1 MQGDIM
7 KIKEIH
13 IKRFRG
19 IEDQIIKDIDSALVL
34 IGKNNAGKSAF
45 LTAIRTFFGDYI
57 PQEKDIYKDFD
68 DFEIDVVLECSE
80 NYIHDF
86 FLDNKIGFAKVPS
99 TASVYNDVKNGTIF
113 EDKTFSEFK
122 NMRNEAINE
131 GLSEDAS
138 TRDNFEPIWT
148 NAIYKKFSI
157 SEGLIHAS
165 LVFKKDTSKVE
176 YTANKDIVYLLPS
189 VAFIDDSRNF
199 VEEETGKAK
208 TITANI
214 FNTILKSELFSNKEI
229 DCYNC
234 NIDDC
239 DGNCINKIDEKA
251 PMDLSIEE
259 LQKLINYKTK
269 NTSAKFTSSI
279 SERFAK
285 NYQNGFKVNI
295 KAMSN
300 IDKSFS
306 IITKLFDPAL
316 NAEVE
321 LSNVGAGVRSVYIL
335 SLLQSYQA
343 ISAKHTIFIIEEPE
357 LYLHPQLQKSMAKTL
372 SEITENNQVIFT
384 THSPIMLR
392 EFSTQNIRKVK
403 LDEVNYCSIAE
414 NTTVDDVLTEIGYS
428 SQDILNTDF
437 ILFVEGPD
445 DKNIIELVLNKYYDV
460 DLERL
465 SIIDTKSCKNIG
477 FYATLRF
484 LEKTT
489 MSDEFAIIRDADTRA
504 EDKVKE
510 ILENQL
516 NSNIDSEFASKAIS
530 KTYITKFSSIEG
542 YLFSPELLVSH
553 NIYVSEDRVY
563 DRLKNEL
570 TENKDKCLRYFRKQN
585 ENSQERIDLFESEYD
600 SKIADAKGNLDW
612 IKTNIQGHTYFGFT
626 ESKRINY
633 ESYVEELP
641 QVAFENL
648 IEFFDGI
655 PYLFSK
661 KRN

>member
-1 MQGDIM
+1 M
-7 KIKEIH
+7 KIKELH

-19 IEDQIIKDIDSALVL
+19 IEDQTIKDIDSALVL

-57 PQEKDIYKDFD
+57 PQGKDIYKNFD
-68 DFEIDVVLECSE
+68 DFEIEVVLECDE
-80 NYIHDF
+80 NYISDF
-86 FLDNKIGFAKVPS
+86 FLDSKIGFAKVPS
-99 TASVYNDVKNGTIF
+99 TAADYNDVKNGTIF

-122 NMRNEAINE
+122 SLRNEVLNADS
-131 GLSEDAS
+131 LEDTS
-138 TRDNFEPIWT
+138 TRESFEPIWT

-165 LVFKKDTSKVE
+165 LVFKKGTSKVE
-176 YTANKDIVYLLPS
+176 YTVNKDIVYLLPS

-199 VEEETGKAK
+199 LEEETGKAK

-239 DGNCINKIDEKA
+239 DGNCISKIDEKA

-285 NYQNGFKVNI
+285 NYQKGFKVNI
-295 KAMSN
+295 KATSN

-306 IITKLFDPAL
+306 ILTKLFDPVL

-335 SLLQSYQA
+335 SLLQLYQA

-403 LDEVNYCSIAE
+403 LDEERYCSIAE
-414 NTTVDDVLTEIGYS
+414 NTTIDDVLKEIGYS
-428 SQDILNTDF
+428 SHDVLNTDF
-437 ILFVEGPD
+437 ILFVEDQD
-445 DKNIIELVLNKYYDV
+445 DKYIVERILDKYYDI

-465 SIIDTKSCKNIG
+465 SVIDTKSCRTIG

-484 LEKTT
+484 LGKTT
-489 MSDEFAIIRDADTRA
+489 MSDEFAIIRDSDTKS
-504 EDKVKE
+504 EDMVKE

-516 NSNIDSEFASKAIS
+516 NSNLDSEFASKAIS
-530 KTYITKFSSIEG
+530 KTHITKFSSIEG

-553 NIYVSEDRVY
+553 NIYASEDQVY
-563 DRLKNEL
+563 ERLRNGL
-570 TENKDKCLRYFRKQN
+570 SENKDKCLKYFRKQN
-585 ENSQERIDLFESEYD
+585 ENAQERIELFEGEYD
-600 SKIADAKGNLDW
+600 SKIADAKENLDW

-641 QVAFENL
+641 MVAFENL

-655 PYLFSK
+655 PYFFSK

>member
-1 MQGDIM
+1 M
-7 KIKEIH
+7 KIKELH

-19 IEDQIIKDIDSALVL
+19 IEDQTIKDIDSALVL

-57 PQEKDIYKDFD
+57 PQGKDIYKNFD
-68 DFEIDVVLECSE
+68 DFEIEVVLECDE
-80 NYIHDF
+80 NYISDF
-86 FLDNKIGFAKVPS
+86 FLDSKIGFAKVPS
-99 TASVYNDVKNGTIF
+99 TAADYNDVKNGTIF

-122 NMRNEAINE
+122 SLRNEVLNADS
-131 GLSEDAS
+131 LEDTS
-138 TRDNFEPIWT
+138 TRESFEPIWT

-165 LVFKKDTSKVE
+165 LVFKKGTSKVE
-176 YTANKDIVYLLPS
+176 YTVNKDIVYLLPS

-199 VEEETGKAK
+199 LEEETGKAK

-239 DGNCINKIDEKA
+239 DGNCISKIDEKA

-285 NYQNGFKVNI
+285 NYQKGFKVNI
-295 KAMSN
+295 KATSN

-306 IITKLFDPAL
+306 ILTKLFDPVL

-403 LDEVNYCSIAE
+403 LDEERYCSIAE
-414 NTTVDDVLTEIGYS
+414 NTTIDNVLKEIGYS
-428 SQDILNTDF
+428 SQDVLNTDF
-437 ILFVEGPD
+437 ILFVEGQD
-445 DKNIIELVLNKYYDV
+445 DKYIVERILYKYYDI

-465 SIIDTKSCKNIG
+465 SVIDTKSCKTIG

-484 LEKTT
+484 LEK
-489 MSDEFAIIRDADTRA
+489 
-504 EDKVKE
+504 
-510 ILENQL
+510 Q
-516 NSNIDSEFASKAIS
+516 
-530 KTYITKFSSIEG
+530 
-542 YLFSPELLVSH
+542 
-553 NIYVSEDRVY
+553 
-563 DRLKNEL
+563 
-570 TENKDKCLRYFRKQN
+570 Q
-585 ENSQERIDLFESEYD
+585 
-600 SKIADAKGNLDW
+600 
-612 IKTNIQGHTYFGFT
+612 
-626 ESKRINY
+626 
-633 ESYVEELP
+633 
-641 QVAFENL
+641 
-648 IEFFDGI
+648 
-655 PYLFSK
+655 
-661 KRN
+661 

>member
-1 MQGDIM
+1 MQ
-7 KIKEIH
+7 E
-13 IKRFRG
+13 
-19 IEDQIIKDIDSALVL
+19 
-34 IGKNNAGKSAF
+34 
-45 LTAIRTFFGDYI
+45 TAIRTFFGDYI
-57 PQEKDIYKDFD
+57 PQGKDIYKNFD
-68 DFEIDVVLECSE
+68 DFEIEVVLECDE
-80 NYIHDF
+80 NYISDF
-86 FLDNKIGFAKVPS
+86 FLDSKIGFAKVPS
-99 TASVYNDVKNGTIF
+99 TAADYNDVKNGTIF

-122 NMRNEAINE
+122 SLRNEVLNADS
-131 GLSEDAS
+131 LEDTS
-138 TRDNFEPIWT
+138 TRESFEPIWT

-165 LVFKKDTSKVE
+165 LVFEKGTSKVE
-176 YTANKDIVYLLPS
+176 YTVNKDIVYLLPS

-199 VEEETGKAK
+199 LEEETGKAK

-239 DGNCINKIDEKA
+239 DGNCISKIDEKA

-285 NYQNGFKVNI
+285 NYQKGFKVNI
-295 KAMSN
+295 KATSN

-306 IITKLFDPAL
+306 ILTKLFDPVL

-403 LDEVNYCSIAE
+403 LDEERYCSIAE
-414 NTTVDDVLTEIGYS
+414 NTTIDNVLKEIGYS
-428 SQDILNTDF
+428 SQDVLNTDF
-437 ILFVEGPD
+437 ILFVEGQD
-445 DKNIIELVLNKYYDV
+445 DKYIVERILDKYYDI

-465 SIIDTKSCKNIG
+465 SVIDTKSCRTIG

-489 MSDEFAIIRDADTRA
+489 MSDEFAIIRDADTKS
-504 EDKVKE
+504 EDMVKE

-516 NSNIDSEFASKAIS
+516 NSNLDSEFASKAIS
-530 KTYITKFSSIEG
+530 KTHITKFSSIEG

-553 NIYVSEDRVY
+553 NIYASEDQVY
-563 DRLKNEL
+563 ERLRNGL
-570 TENKDKCLRYFRKQN
+570 SENKDKCLKYFRKQN
-585 ENSQERIDLFESEYD
+585 ENAQERIELFEGEYD
-600 SKIADAKGNLDW
+600 SKIADAKENLDW

-641 QVAFENL
+641 MVAFENL
-648 IEFFDGI
+648 MEFFDGI
-655 PYLFSK
+655 PYFFSK

>member
-1 MQGDIM
+1 M
-7 KIKEIH
+7 KIKELH

-19 IEDQIIKDIDSALVL
+19 IEDQTIKDIDSALVL

-57 PQEKDIYKDFD
+57 PQGKDIYKNFD
-68 DFEIDVVLECSE
+68 DFEIEVVLECDE
-80 NYIHDF
+80 NYISDF
-86 FLDNKIGFAKVPS
+86 FLDSKIGFAKVPS
-99 TASVYNDVKNGTIF
+99 TAADYNDVKNGTIF

-122 NMRNEAINE
+122 SLRNEVLNADS
-131 GLSEDAS
+131 LEDTS
-138 TRDNFEPIWT
+138 TRESFEPIWT

-165 LVFKKDTSKVE
+165 LVFKKGTSKVE
-176 YTANKDIVYLLPS
+176 YTVNKDIVYLLPS

-199 VEEETGKAK
+199 LEEETGKAK

-239 DGNCINKIDEKA
+239 DGNCISKIDEKA

-259 LQKLINYKTK
+259 LQKLINYKTN

-285 NYQNGFKVNI
+285 NYQKGFKVNI
-295 KAMSN
+295 KATSN

-306 IITKLFDPAL
+306 ILTKLFDPVL

-403 LDEVNYCSIAE
+403 LDEERYCSIAE
-414 NTTVDDVLTEIGYS
+414 NTTIDNVLKEIGYS
-428 SQDILNTDF
+428 SQDVLNTDF
-437 ILFVEGPD
+437 ILFVEGQD
-445 DKNIIELVLNKYYDV
+445 DKCIVERILDKYYDI

-465 SIIDTKSCKNIG
+465 SVIDTKSCRTIG

-489 MSDEFAIIRDADTRA
+489 MSDEFAIIRDADTKS
-504 EDKVKE
+504 EDMVKE

-516 NSNIDSEFASKAIS
+516 NSNLDSEFASKAIS
-530 KTYITKFSSIEG
+530 KTHITKFSSIEG

-553 NIYVSEDRVY
+553 NIYASEDQVY
-563 DRLKNEL
+563 ERLRNGL
-570 TENKDKCLRYFRKQN
+570 SENKDKCLKYFRKQN
-585 ENSQERIDLFESEYD
+585 ENAQERIELFEGEYD
-600 SKIADAKGNLDW
+600 SKIADAKENLDW
-612 IKTNIQGHTYFGFT
+612 IKTNIQGHTCFGFS
-626 ESKRINY
+626 ESKGINY

-641 QVAFENL
+641 MVAFENL
-648 IEFFDGI
+648 MEFFDGI
-655 PYLFSK
+655 PYFFSK

>member
-1 MQGDIM
+1 M
-7 KIKEIH
+7 KIKKLH

-19 IEDQIIKDIDSALVL
+19 IEDQTIKDIDSALVL

-57 PQEKDIYKDFD
+57 PQEKDIYKNFD
-68 DFEIDVVLECSE
+68 DFEIEVVLECDE
-80 NYIHDF
+80 NYISDF
-86 FLDNKIGFAKVPS
+86 FLDSKIGFAKVPS
-99 TASVYNDVKNGTIF
+99 TAADYNDVKNGTIF

-122 NMRNEAINE
+122 SLRNEVLNADS
-131 GLSEDAS
+131 LEDTS
-138 TRDNFEPIWT
+138 TRESFEPIWT

-165 LVFKKDTSKVE
+165 LVFKKGTSKVE
-176 YTANKDIVYLLPS
+176 YTVNKDIVYLLPS

-199 VEEETGKAK
+199 LEEETGKAR

-239 DGNCINKIDEKA
+239 DGNCISKIDEKA

-285 NYQNGFKVNI
+285 NYQKGFKVNI
-295 KAMSN
+295 KATSN

-306 IITKLFDPAL
+306 ILTKLFDPVL

-403 LDEVNYCSIAE
+403 LDEERYCSITE
-414 NTTVDDVLTEIGYS
+414 NTTIDDVLKEIGYS
-428 SQDILNTDF
+428 SQDVLNTDF
-437 ILFVEGPD
+437 ILFVEGQD
-445 DKNIIELVLNKYYDV
+445 DKYIVERILDKYYDI

-465 SIIDTKSCKNIG
+465 SVIDTKSCKTIG

-489 MSDEFAIIRDADTRA
+489 MSDEFAIIRDADTKS
-504 EDKVKE
+504 EDMVKE

-516 NSNIDSEFASKAIS
+516 NSNLDSEFASKAIS
-530 KTYITKFSSIEG
+530 KTHITKFSSIEG

-553 NIYVSEDRVY
+553 NIYASEDQVY
-563 DRLKNEL
+563 ERLRNGL
-570 TENKDKCLRYFRKQN
+570 SENKDKCLKYFRKQN
-585 ENSQERIDLFESEYD
+585 ENAQERIELFEGEYD
-600 SKIADAKGNLDW
+600 SKIADAKENLDW

-655 PYLFSK
+655 PYFFSK

>member
-1 MQGDIM
+1 
-7 KIKEIH
+7 
-13 IKRFRG
+13 
-19 IEDQIIKDIDSALVL
+19 
-34 IGKNNAGKSAF
+34 
-45 LTAIRTFFGDYI
+45 
-57 PQEKDIYKDFD
+57 
-68 DFEIDVVLECSE
+68 
-80 NYIHDF
+80 
-86 FLDNKIGFAKVPS
+86 
-99 TASVYNDVKNGTIF
+99 
-113 EDKTFSEFK
+113 
-122 NMRNEAINE
+122 MRNEVLNADS
-131 GLSEDAS
+131 LEDTS
-138 TRDNFEPIWT
+138 TRESFEPIWT

-165 LVFKKDTSKVE
+165 LVFKKGTSKVE
-176 YTANKDIVYLLPS
+176 YTVNKDIVYLLPS

-199 VEEETGKAK
+199 LEEETGKAK

-239 DGNCINKIDEKA
+239 DGNCISKIDEKA

-259 LQKLINYKTK
+259 LQKLINYKTN

-285 NYQNGFKVNI
+285 NYQKGFKVNI
-295 KAMSN
+295 KATSN

-306 IITKLFDPAL
+306 ILTKLFDPVL

-403 LDEVNYCSIAE
+403 LDEERYCSIAE
-414 NTTVDDVLTEIGYS
+414 NTTIDNVLKEIGYS
-428 SQDILNTDF
+428 SQDVLNTDF
-437 ILFVEGPD
+437 ILFVEGQD
-445 DKNIIELVLNKYYDV
+445 DKYIVERILDKYYDI

-465 SIIDTKSCKNIG
+465 SVIDTKSCRTIG

-489 MSDEFAIIRDADTRA
+489 MSDEFAIIRDADTKS
-504 EDKVKE
+504 EDMVKE

-516 NSNIDSEFASKAIS
+516 NSNLDSEFASKAIS
-530 KTYITKFSSIEG
+530 KTHITKFSSIEG

-553 NIYVSEDRVY
+553 NIYASEDQVY
-563 DRLKNEL
+563 ERLRNGL
-570 TENKDKCLRYFRKQN
+570 SENKDKCLKYFRKQN
-585 ENSQERIDLFESEYD
+585 ENAQERIELFEGEYD
-600 SKIADAKGNLDW
+600 SKIADAKENLDW

-641 QVAFENL
+641 MVAFENL
-648 IEFFDGI
+648 MEFFDGI
-655 PYLFSK
+655 PYFLV
-661 KRN
+661 RNGIKI

>member
-1 MQGDIM
+1 
-7 KIKEIH
+7 
-13 IKRFRG
+13 
-19 IEDQIIKDIDSALVL
+19 
-34 IGKNNAGKSAF
+34 
-45 LTAIRTFFGDYI
+45 
-57 PQEKDIYKDFD
+57 
-68 DFEIDVVLECSE
+68 
-80 NYIHDF
+80 
-86 FLDNKIGFAKVPS
+86 
-99 TASVYNDVKNGTIF
+99 
-113 EDKTFSEFK
+113 
-122 NMRNEAINE
+122 MRNEVLNADS
-131 GLSEDAS
+131 LEDTS
-138 TRDNFEPIWT
+138 TRESFEPIWT

-165 LVFKKDTSKVE
+165 LVFKKGTSKVE
-176 YTANKDIVYLLPS
+176 YTVNKDIVYLLPS

-199 VEEETGKAK
+199 LEEETGKAR

-239 DGNCINKIDEKA
+239 DGNCISKIDEKA

-285 NYQNGFKVNI
+285 NYQKGFKVNI
-295 KAMSN
+295 KATSN

-306 IITKLFDPAL
+306 ILTKLFDPVL

-403 LDEVNYCSIAE
+403 LDEERYCSIAE
-414 NTTVDDVLTEIGYS
+414 NTTIDNVLKEIGYS
-428 SQDILNTDF
+428 SQDVLNTDF
-437 ILFVEGPD
+437 ILFVEGQD
-445 DKNIIELVLNKYYDV
+445 DKYIVERILYKYYDI

-465 SIIDTKSCKNIG
+465 SVIDTESCKTIG

-489 MSDEFAIIRDADTRA
+489 MSDEFAIIRDADTKSK
-504 EDKVKE
+504 DMVKE

-516 NSNIDSEFASKAIS
+516 NSNLDSEFASKAIS
-530 KTYITKFSSIEG
+530 KTHITKFSSIEG

-553 NIYVSEDRVY
+553 NIYASEDQVY
-563 DRLKNEL
+563 ERLRNGL
-570 TENKDKCLRYFRKQN
+570 SENKDKCLKYFKKQN
-585 ENSQERIDLFESEYD
+585 ENAQERIELFEGEYD
-600 SKIADAKGNLDW
+600 SKIADAKENLDW

-633 ESYVEELP
+633 KSYVEELP
-641 QVAFENL
+641 MVAFENL

-655 PYLFSK
+655 PYFFSK

>member
-1 MQGDIM
+1 M
-7 KIKEIH
+7 KIKELH

-19 IEDQIIKDIDSALVL
+19 IEDQTIKDIDSALVL

-57 PQEKDIYKDFD
+57 PQGKDIYKNFD
-68 DFEIDVVLECSE
+68 DFEIEVVLECDE
-80 NYIHDF
+80 NYISDF
-86 FLDNKIGFAKVPS
+86 FLDSKIGFAKVPS
-99 TASVYNDVKNGTIF
+99 TAADYNDVKNGTIF

-122 NMRNEAINE
+122 SLRNEVLNADS
-131 GLSEDAS
+131 LEDTS
-138 TRDNFEPIWT
+138 TRESFEPIWT

-165 LVFKKDTSKVE
+165 LVFKKGTSKVE
-176 YTANKDIVYLLPS
+176 YTVNKDIVYLLPS

-199 VEEETGKAK
+199 LEEETGKAK

-239 DGNCINKIDEKA
+239 DGNCISKIDEKA

-259 LQKLINYKTK
+259 LQKLINYKTN

-285 NYQNGFKVNI
+285 NYQKGFKVNI
-295 KAMSN
+295 KATSN

-306 IITKLFDPAL
+306 ILTKLFDPVL

-403 LDEVNYCSIAE
+403 LDEERYCSIAE
-414 NTTVDDVLTEIGYS
+414 NTTIDNVLKEIGYS
-428 SQDILNTDF
+428 SQDVLNTDF
-437 ILFVEGPD
+437 ILFVEGQD
-445 DKNIIELVLNKYYDV
+445 DKCIVERILDKYYDI

-465 SIIDTKSCKNIG
+465 SVIDTKSCRTIG

-489 MSDEFAIIRDADTRA
+489 MSDEFAIIRDADTKS
-504 EDKVKE
+504 EDMVKE

-516 NSNIDSEFASKAIS
+516 NSNLDSEFASKAIS
-530 KTYITKFSSIEG
+530 KTHITKFSSIEG

-553 NIYVSEDRVY
+553 NIYASEDQVY
-563 DRLKNEL
+563 ERLRNGL
-570 TENKDKCLRYFRKQN
+570 SENKDKCLKYFRKQN
-585 ENSQERIDLFESEYD
+585 ENAQERIELFEGEYD
-600 SKIADAKGNLDW
+600 SKIADAKENLDW

-633 ESYVEELP
+633 ESYVEEVP
-641 QVAFENL
+641 MVAFENL
-648 IEFFDGI
+648 MEFFDGI
-655 PYLFSK
+655 PYFFSK
-661 KRN
+661 KWN

>member
-1 MQGDIM
+1 M
-7 KIKEIH
+7 
-13 IKRFRG
+13 
-19 IEDQIIKDIDSALVL
+19 
-34 IGKNNAGKSAF
+34 
-45 LTAIRTFFGDYI
+45 
-57 PQEKDIYKDFD
+57 
-68 DFEIDVVLECSE
+68 
-80 NYIHDF
+80 
-86 FLDNKIGFAKVPS
+86 
-99 TASVYNDVKNGTIF
+99 
-113 EDKTFSEFK
+113 
-122 NMRNEAINE
+122 
-131 GLSEDAS
+131 
-138 TRDNFEPIWT
+138 
-148 NAIYKKFSI
+148 
-157 SEGLIHAS
+157 
-165 LVFKKDTSKVE
+165 
-176 YTANKDIVYLLPS
+176 
-189 VAFIDDSRNF
+189 AFIDDSRNF
-199 VEEETGKAK
+199 LEEETGKAK

-239 DGNCINKIDEKA
+239 DGNCISKIDEKA

-285 NYQNGFKVNI
+285 NYQKGFKVNI
-295 KAMSN
+295 KATSN

-306 IITKLFDPAL
+306 ILTKLFDPVL

-403 LDEVNYCSIAE
+403 LDEERYCSIAE
-414 NTTVDDVLTEIGYS
+414 NTTIDNVLKEIGYS
-428 SQDILNTDF
+428 SQDVLNTDF
-437 ILFVEGPD
+437 ILFVEGQD
-445 DKNIIELVLNKYYDV
+445 DKYIVERILYKYYDI

-465 SIIDTKSCKNIG
+465 SVIDTKSCKTIG

-489 MSDEFAIIRDADTRA
+489 MSDEFAIIRDADTKS
-504 EDKVKE
+504 EDMVKE

-516 NSNIDSEFASKAIS
+516 NSNLDSEFASKAIP
-530 KTYITKFSSIEG
+530 KTHITKFSSIEG

-553 NIYVSEDRVY
+553 NIYASEDQVY
-563 DRLKNEL
+563 ERLRNGL
-570 TENKDKCLRYFRKQN
+570 SENKDKCLKYFRKQN
-585 ENSQERIDLFESEYD
+585 ENAQERIELFEGEYD
-600 SKIADAKGNLDW
+600 SKIADAKENLDW

-641 QVAFENL
+641 MVAFKNL

-655 PYLFSK
+655 PYFLV
-661 KRN
+661 RNGIKI

>member
-1 MQGDIM
+1 M
-7 KIKEIH
+7 KIKELH

-19 IEDQIIKDIDSALVL
+19 IEDQTIKDIDSALVL

-57 PQEKDIYKDFD
+57 PQGKDIYKNFD
-68 DFEIDVVLECSE
+68 DFEIEVVLECDE
-80 NYIHDF
+80 NYISDF
-86 FLDNKIGFAKVPS
+86 FLDSKIGFAKVPS
-99 TASVYNDVKNGTIF
+99 TAADYNDVKNGTIF

-122 NMRNEAINE
+122 SLRNEVLNADS
-131 GLSEDAS
+131 LEDTS
-138 TRDNFEPIWT
+138 TRESFEPIWT

-165 LVFKKDTSKVE
+165 LVFKKGTSKVE
-176 YTANKDIVYLLPS
+176 YTVNKDIVYLLPS

-199 VEEETGKAK
+199 LEEETGKAK

-239 DGNCINKIDEKA
+239 DGNCISKIDEKA

-285 NYQNGFKVNI
+285 NYQKGFKVNI
-295 KAMSN
+295 KATSN

-306 IITKLFDPAL
+306 ILTKLFDPVL

-403 LDEVNYCSIAE
+403 LDEERYCSIAE
-414 NTTVDDVLTEIGYS
+414 NTTIDDVLKEIGYS
-428 SQDILNTDF
+428 SHDVLNTDF
-437 ILFVEGPD
+437 ILFVEDQD
-445 DKNIIELVLNKYYDV
+445 DKYIVERILDKYYDI

-465 SIIDTKSCKNIG
+465 SVIDTKSCRTIG

-484 LEKTT
+484 LGKTT
-489 MSDEFAIIRDADTRA
+489 MSDEFAIIRDSDTKS
-504 EDKVKE
+504 EDMVKE

-516 NSNIDSEFASKAIS
+516 NSNLDSEFVSKAIS
-530 KTYITKFSSIEG
+530 KTHITKFSSIEG

-553 NIYVSEDRVY
+553 NIYASEDQVY
-563 DRLKNEL
+563 ERLRNGL
-570 TENKDKCLRYFRKQN
+570 SENKDKCLKYFRKQN
-585 ENSQERIDLFESEYD
+585 ENAQERIELFEGEYD
-600 SKIADAKGNLDW
+600 SKIADAKENLDW

-641 QVAFENL
+641 MVAFENL

-655 PYLFSK
+655 PYFFSK

>member
-1 MQGDIM
+1 M
-7 KIKEIH
+7 KIKELH

-19 IEDQIIKDIDSALVL
+19 IEDQTIKDIDSALVL

-57 PQEKDIYKDFD
+57 PQGKDIYKNFD
-68 DFEIDVVLECSE
+68 DFEIEVVLECDE
-80 NYIHDF
+80 NYISDF
-86 FLDNKIGFAKVPS
+86 FLDSKIGFAKVPS
-99 TASVYNDVKNGTIF
+99 TAADYNDVKNGTIF

-122 NMRNEAINE
+122 SLRNEVLNADS
-131 GLSEDAS
+131 LEDTS
-138 TRDNFEPIWT
+138 TRESFEPIWT

-165 LVFKKDTSKVE
+165 LVFKKGTSKVE
-176 YTANKDIVYLLPS
+176 YTVNKDIVYLLPS

-199 VEEETGKAK
+199 LEEETGKAK

-239 DGNCINKIDEKA
+239 DGNCISKIDEKA

-285 NYQNGFKVNI
+285 NYQKGFKVNI
-295 KAMSN
+295 KATSN

-306 IITKLFDPAL
+306 ILTKLFDPVL

-403 LDEVNYCSIAE
+403 LDEERYCSIAE
-414 NTTVDDVLTEIGYS
+414 NTTIDNVLKEIGYS
-428 SQDILNTDF
+428 SQDVLNTDF
-437 ILFVEGPD
+437 ILFVEGQD
-445 DKNIIELVLNKYYDV
+445 DKYIVERILDKYYDI

-465 SIIDTKSCKNIG
+465 SVIDTKSCRTIG

-489 MSDEFAIIRDADTRA
+489 MSDEFAIIRDADTKS
-504 EDKVKE
+504 EDMVKE

-516 NSNIDSEFASKAIS
+516 NSNLDSEFASKAIS
-530 KTYITKFSSIEG
+530 KTHITKFSSIEG

-553 NIYVSEDRVY
+553 NIYASEDQVY
-563 DRLKNEL
+563 ERLRNGL
-570 TENKDKCLRYFRKQN
+570 
-585 ENSQERIDLFESEYD
+585 SEH
-600 SKIADAKGNLDW
+600 KE
-612 IKTNIQGHTYFGFT
+612 H
-626 ESKRINY
+626 
-633 ESYVEELP
+633 
-641 QVAFENL
+641 
-648 IEFFDGI
+648 
-655 PYLFSK
+655 
-661 KRN
+661 

>member
-1 MQGDIM
+1 
-7 KIKEIH
+7 
-13 IKRFRG
+13 
-19 IEDQIIKDIDSALVL
+19 
-34 IGKNNAGKSAF
+34 
-45 LTAIRTFFGDYI
+45 
-57 PQEKDIYKDFD
+57 
-68 DFEIDVVLECSE
+68 
-80 NYIHDF
+80 
-86 FLDNKIGFAKVPS
+86 
-99 TASVYNDVKNGTIF
+99 
-113 EDKTFSEFK
+113 
-122 NMRNEAINE
+122 MRNEVLNADS
-131 GLSEDAS
+131 LEDTS
-138 TRDNFEPIWT
+138 TRESFEPIWT

-165 LVFKKDTSKVE
+165 LVLKKGTSKVE
-176 YTANKDIVYLLPS
+176 YTVNKDIVYLLPS

-199 VEEETGKAK
+199 LEEETGKAK

-239 DGNCINKIDEKA
+239 DGNCISKIDEKA

-285 NYQNGFKVNI
+285 NYQKGFKVNI
-295 KAMSN
+295 KVTSN

-306 IITKLFDPAL
+306 ILTKLFDPVL
-316 NAEVE
+316 NAVVE
-321 LSNVGAGVRSVYIL
+321 LSNVGAGVRIVYIL

-384 THSPIMLR
+384 TYSPIMLR

-403 LDEVNYCSIAE
+403 LDEERYCSIAE
-414 NTTVDDVLTEIGYS
+414 NTTIDDVLKEIGYS
-428 SQDILNTDF
+428 SQDVLNTDF
-437 ILFVEGPD
+437 ILFVEGQD
-445 DKNIIELVLNKYYDV
+445 DKYIVERILDKYYDI

-465 SIIDTKSCKNIG
+465 SVIDTKSCKTIG
-477 FYATLRF
+477 FYATLGF

-489 MSDEFAIIRDADTRA
+489 MSDEFAIIRDADTKS
-504 EDKVKE
+504 EDMVKE

-516 NSNIDSEFASKAIS
+516 NSNLDSEIASKAIS
-530 KTYITKFSSIEG
+530 KTHITKFSSIEG

-553 NIYVSEDRVY
+553 NIYASEDQVY
-563 DRLKNEL
+563 ERLRNGLSK
-570 TENKDKCLRYFRKQN
+570 NKDKCLKYFRKQN
-585 ENSQERIDLFESEYD
+585 ENAQERIELFEGEYD
-600 SKIADAKGNLDW
+600 SKIADAKENLDW

-626 ESKRINY
+626 KSKRINY

-641 QVAFENL
+641 MVAFENL

-655 PYLFSK
+655 PYFLV
-661 KRN
+661 RNGIKI

>member
-1 MQGDIM
+1 
-7 KIKEIH
+7 
-13 IKRFRG
+13 
-19 IEDQIIKDIDSALVL
+19 
-34 IGKNNAGKSAF
+34 
-45 LTAIRTFFGDYI
+45 
-57 PQEKDIYKDFD
+57 
-68 DFEIDVVLECSE
+68 
-80 NYIHDF
+80 
-86 FLDNKIGFAKVPS
+86 
-99 TASVYNDVKNGTIF
+99 
-113 EDKTFSEFK
+113 
-122 NMRNEAINE
+122 MRNEVLNADS
-131 GLSEDAS
+131 LEDTS
-138 TRDNFEPIWT
+138 TRESFEPIWT

-165 LVFKKDTSKVE
+165 LVFKKGTSKVE
-176 YTANKDIVYLLPS
+176 YTVNKDIVYLLPS

-199 VEEETGKAK
+199 LEEETGKAK

-239 DGNCINKIDEKA
+239 DGNCISKIDEKA

-259 LQKLINYKTK
+259 LQKLINYKTN

-285 NYQNGFKVNI
+285 NYQKGFKVNI
-295 KAMSN
+295 KATSN

-306 IITKLFDPAL
+306 ILTKLFDPVL

-403 LDEVNYCSIAE
+403 LDEERYCSIAE
-414 NTTVDDVLTEIGYS
+414 NTTIDNVLKEIGYS
-428 SQDILNTDF
+428 SQDVLNTDF
-437 ILFVEGPD
+437 ILFVEGQN
-445 DKNIIELVLNKYYDV
+445 DKYIVERILDKYYDI

-465 SIIDTKSCKNIG
+465 SVIDTKSCRTIG

-489 MSDEFAIIRDADTRA
+489 MSDEFAIIRDADTKS
-504 EDKVKE
+504 EDMVKE

-516 NSNIDSEFASKAIS
+516 NSNLDSEFASKAIS
-530 KTYITKFSSIEG
+530 KTHITKFSSIEG

-553 NIYVSEDRVY
+553 NIYASEDQVY
-563 DRLKNEL
+563 ERLRNGL
-570 TENKDKCLRYFRKQN
+570 SENKDKCLKYFRKQN
-585 ENSQERIDLFESEYD
+585 ENAQERIELFEGEYD
-600 SKIADAKGNLDW
+600 SKIADAKENLDW

-641 QVAFENL
+641 MVAFENL
-648 IEFFDGI
+648 MEFFDGI
-655 PYLFSK
+655 PYFFSK

>member
-1 MQGDIM
+1 M
-7 KIKEIH
+7 KLKEIH

-19 IEDQIIKDIDSALVL
+19 IKDQIIKDIDNALVL
-34 IGKNNAGKSAF
+34 IGKNNAGKSAY
-45 LTAIRTFFGDYI
+45 LTAIRTFFGDYT
-57 PQEKDIYKDFD
+57 PQDKDIYKDCD
-68 DFEIDVVLECSE
+68 NFEIDVVLECDE
-80 NYIHDF
+80 NYISDF
-86 FLDNKIGFAKVPS
+86 FLDSKIGFAKVPS
-99 TASVYNDVKNGTIF
+99 TTNDYNVIKNGTMF

-122 NMRNEAINE
+122 NMRNEVINAGFSEDVSTRETFESIWIKAIN
-131 GLSEDAS
+131 
-138 TRDNFEPIWT
+138 
-148 NAIYKKFSI
+148 KKFSI
-157 SEGLIHAS
+157 SDRIIESS
-165 LVFKKDTSKVE
+165 LVFKKGAAKVE
-176 YTANKDIVYLLPS
+176 YTVNKDIVYLLPS

-199 VEEETGKAK
+199 SEEETGKTK
-208 TITANI
+208 TITASI
-214 FNTILKSELFSNKEI
+214 FNTILKSELIRNVDI
-229 DCYNC
+229 DCHNC
-234 NIDDC
+234 NRDDC
-239 DGNCINKIDEKA
+239 DKFCINAISKKE
-251 PMDLSIEE
+251 PMNLSIEE

-269 NTSAKFTSSI
+269 NSSVQFTSSI

-285 NYQNGFKVNI
+285 NYQDGFKVNI
-295 KAMSN
+295 KATSN

-306 IITKLFDPAL
+306 IITKLFDPSL
-316 NAEVE
+316 NSEVE

-343 ISAKHTIFIIEEPE
+343 ISAKHTIFIIEESE

-372 SEITENNQVIFT
+372 SEIAENNQVIFT

-392 EFSTQNIRKVK
+392 EFSTSNIRKIK
-403 LDEVNYCSIAE
+403 LNEENYCSIAE
-414 NTTVDDVLTEIGYS
+414 NTTIDDVLTEIGYS

-445 DKNIIELVLNKYYDV
+445 DKTIIELVLNKYYDV

-484 LEKTT
+484 LEKTK
-489 MSDEFAIIRDADTRA
+489 MSDEFAIIRDADTKS

-553 NIYVSEDRVY
+553 SIYVSEDRVY
-563 DRLKNEL
+563 EKLKNGL

-585 ENSQERIDLFESEYD
+585 ENAQERINLFESEYN
-600 SKIADAKGNLDW
+600 SKIDDPKENLDW

-641 QVAFENL
+641 QVAFEEL
-648 IEFFDGI
+648 IEFFDSM
-655 PYLFSK
+655 PYFFSK

>member
-1 MQGDIM
+1 
-7 KIKEIH
+7 
-13 IKRFRG
+13 
-19 IEDQIIKDIDSALVL
+19 
-34 IGKNNAGKSAF
+34 
-45 LTAIRTFFGDYI
+45 
-57 PQEKDIYKDFD
+57 
-68 DFEIDVVLECSE
+68 
-80 NYIHDF
+80 
-86 FLDNKIGFAKVPS
+86 
-99 TASVYNDVKNGTIF
+99 
-113 EDKTFSEFK
+113 
-122 NMRNEAINE
+122 MRNEAINE

-403 LDEVNYCSIAE
+403 LDEVNYCSIA
-414 NTTVDDVLTEIGYS
+414 
-428 SQDILNTDF
+428 
-437 ILFVEGPD
+437 
-445 DKNIIELVLNKYYDV
+445 
-460 DLERL
+460 
-465 SIIDTKSCKNIG
+465 
-477 FYATLRF
+477 
-484 LEKTT
+484 
-489 MSDEFAIIRDADTRA
+489 
-504 EDKVKE
+504 
-510 ILENQL
+510 
-516 NSNIDSEFASKAIS
+516 
-530 KTYITKFSSIEG
+530 
-542 YLFSPELLVSH
+542 
-553 NIYVSEDRVY
+553 
-563 DRLKNEL
+563 
-570 TENKDKCLRYFRKQN
+570 
-585 ENSQERIDLFESEYD
+585 
-600 SKIADAKGNLDW
+600 
-612 IKTNIQGHTYFGFT
+612 
-626 ESKRINY
+626 
-633 ESYVEELP
+633 
-641 QVAFENL
+641 
-648 IEFFDGI
+648 
-655 PYLFSK
+655 
-661 KRN
+661 

>member
-1 MQGDIM
+1 MQ
-7 KIKEIH
+7 E
-13 IKRFRG
+13 
-19 IEDQIIKDIDSALVL
+19 
-34 IGKNNAGKSAF
+34 
-45 LTAIRTFFGDYI
+45 TAIRTFFGDYI
-57 PQEKDIYKDFD
+57 PQGKDIYKNFD
-68 DFEIDVVLECSE
+68 DFEIEVVLECDE
-80 NYIHDF
+80 NYISDF
-86 FLDNKIGFAKVPS
+86 FLDSKIGFAKVPS
-99 TASVYNDVKNGTIF
+99 TAADYNDVKNGTIF

-122 NMRNEAINE
+122 SLRNEVLNADS
-131 GLSEDAS
+131 LEDTS
-138 TRDNFEPIWT
+138 TRESFEPIWT

-165 LVFKKDTSKVE
+165 LVFEKGTSKVE
-176 YTANKDIVYLLPS
+176 YTVNKDIVYLLPS

-199 VEEETGKAK
+199 LEEETGKAK

-239 DGNCINKIDEKA
+239 DGNCISKIDEKA

-285 NYQNGFKVNI
+285 NYQKGFKVNI
-295 KAMSN
+295 KATSN

-306 IITKLFDPAL
+306 ILTKLFDPVL

-403 LDEVNYCSIAE
+403 LDEERYCSIVE
-414 NTTVDDVLTEIGYS
+414 NTTIDNVLKEIGYS
-428 SQDILNTDF
+428 SQDVLNTDF
-437 ILFVEGPD
+437 ILFVEGKD
-445 DKNIIELVLNKYYDV
+445 DKYIVERILYKYYDI

-465 SIIDTKSCKNIG
+465 SVIDTKSCKTIG

-489 MSDEFAIIRDADTRA
+489 MSDEFAIIRDADTKS
-504 EDKVKE
+504 EDMVKE

-516 NSNIDSEFASKAIS
+516 NSNLDSEFASKAIS
-530 KTYITKFSSIEG
+530 KTHITKFSSIEG

-553 NIYVSEDRVY
+553 NIYASEDQVY
-563 DRLKNEL
+563 ERLRNGL
-570 TENKDKCLRYFRKQN
+570 SENKDKCLKYFRKQN
-585 ENSQERIDLFESEYD
+585 ENAQERIELFEGEYD
-600 SKIADAKGNLDW
+600 SKIADAKENLDW

-641 QVAFENL
+641 MVAFENL

-655 PYLFSK
+655 PYFFSK
-661 KRN
+661 KQN

>member
-1 MQGDIM
+1 M
-7 KIKEIH
+7 KLKEIH

-19 IEDQIIKDIDSALVL
+19 IEDQIIRDIDNTLVL

-45 LTAIRTFFGDYI
+45 LTAIRTFFGDYT
-57 PQEKDIYKDFD
+57 PQEKDIYKNFD
-68 DFEIDVVLECSE
+68 NFEIDVVLECAE
-80 NYIHDF
+80 NYIFDF

-99 TASVYNDVKNGTIF
+99 TATEYNDVKNETFF
-113 EDKTFSEFK
+113 EDKTFSDFK
-122 NMRNEAINE
+122 NMRDKAINS

-138 TRDNFEPIWT
+138 TRDTFETIWT
-148 NAIYKKFSI
+148 KAIYKKFSI
-157 SEGLIHAS
+157 SKGLIHAS
-165 LVFKKDTSKVE
+165 LVFKRNTAKVE
-176 YTANKDIVYLLPS
+176 YTENKDIVYLLPS

-199 VEEETGKAK
+199 VEEETGRAK
-208 TITANI
+208 TITSNI

-229 DCYNC
+229 GCYNC

-239 DGNCINKIDEKA
+239 DGNCISKIDEKA
-251 PMDLSIEE
+251 PMELSIEE

-279 SERFAK
+279 SEQFAK

-295 KAMSN
+295 KATSN

-372 SEITENNQVIFT
+372 SEIAENNQVIFT

-403 LDEVNYCSIAE
+403 LDEGNYCSIAK
-414 NTTVDDVLTEIGYS
+414 NTTIEDVLTEIGYS
-428 SQDILNTDF
+428 SQDVLNTDF

-445 DKNIIELVLNKYYDV
+445 DKTIIELVLNKYYDI
-460 DLERL
+460 DLEKL

-489 MSDEFAIIRDADTRA
+489 MSDEFAIILDSDTKS
-504 EDKVKE
+504 EVMVKE

-553 NIYVSEDRVY
+553 NIYDSEDRVY
-563 DRLKNEL
+563 ERLKNKL
-570 TENKDKCLRYFRKQN
+570 AENKDKCLKYFRDQN
-585 ENSQERIDLFESEYD
+585 KNAQERIDLFESEYV
-600 SKIADAKGNLDW
+600 SKIANAKENLDW
-612 IKTNIQGHTYFGFT
+612 IKTNIRGHDYFGFT

-641 QVAFENL
+641 QVAFEEL

-655 PYLFSK
+655 PYFLK
-661 KRN
+661 RKRN

>member
-1 MQGDIM
+1 M
-7 KIKEIH
+7 KIKELH

-19 IEDQIIKDIDSALVL
+19 IEDQTIKDIDSALVL

-57 PQEKDIYKDFD
+57 PQGKDIYKNFD
-68 DFEIDVVLECSE
+68 DFEIEVVLECDE
-80 NYIHDF
+80 NYISDF
-86 FLDNKIGFAKVPS
+86 FLDSKIGFAKVPS
-99 TASVYNDVKNGTIF
+99 TAADYNDVKNGTIF

-122 NMRNEAINE
+122 SLRNEVLNADS
-131 GLSEDAS
+131 LEDTS
-138 TRDNFEPIWT
+138 TRESFEPIWT

-165 LVFKKDTSKVE
+165 LVFKKGTSKVE
-176 YTANKDIVYLLPS
+176 YTVNKDIVYLLPS

-199 VEEETGKAK
+199 LEEETGKAK

-239 DGNCINKIDEKA
+239 DGNCISKIDEKA

-285 NYQNGFKVNI
+285 NYQKGFKVNI
-295 KAMSN
+295 KATSN

-306 IITKLFDPAL
+306 ILTKLFDPVL

-392 EFSTQNIRKVK
+392 EFSAQNIRKVK
-403 LDEVNYCSIAE
+403 LDEERYCSIAE
-414 NTTVDDVLTEIGYS
+414 NTTIDDVLKEIGYS
-428 SQDILNTDF
+428 SHDVLNTDF
-437 ILFVEGPD
+437 ILFVEDQD
-445 DKNIIELVLNKYYDV
+445 DKYIVERILDKYYDI

-465 SIIDTKSCKNIG
+465 SVIDTKSCRTIG

-484 LEKTT
+484 LGKTT
-489 MSDEFAIIRDADTRA
+489 MSDEFAIIRDSDTKS
-504 EDKVKE
+504 EDMVKE

-516 NSNIDSEFASKAIS
+516 NSNLDSEFASKAIS
-530 KTYITKFSSIEG
+530 KTHITKFSSIEG

-553 NIYVSEDRVY
+553 NIYASEDQVY
-563 DRLKNEL
+563 ERLRNGL
-570 TENKDKCLRYFRKQN
+570 SENKDKCLKYFRKQN
-585 ENSQERIDLFESEYD
+585 ENAQERIELFEGEYD
-600 SKIADAKGNLDW
+600 SKIADAKENLDW

-641 QVAFENL
+641 MVAFENL

-655 PYLFSK
+655 PYFFSK

>member
-1 MQGDIM
+1 
-7 KIKEIH
+7 
-13 IKRFRG
+13 
-19 IEDQIIKDIDSALVL
+19 
-34 IGKNNAGKSAF
+34 
-45 LTAIRTFFGDYI
+45 
-57 PQEKDIYKDFD
+57 
-68 DFEIDVVLECSE
+68 
-80 NYIHDF
+80 
-86 FLDNKIGFAKVPS
+86 
-99 TASVYNDVKNGTIF
+99 
-113 EDKTFSEFK
+113 
-122 NMRNEAINE
+122 MRNEVLNADS
-131 GLSEDAS
+131 LEDTS
-138 TRDNFEPIWT
+138 TRESFEPIWT

-176 YTANKDIVYLLPS
+176 YTVNKDIVYLLPS

-199 VEEETGKAK
+199 LEEETGKAK

-239 DGNCINKIDEKA
+239 DGNCISKIDEKA
-251 PMDLSIEE
+251 PMDLSIGE

-279 SERFAK
+279 SEQFAK
-285 NYQNGFKVNI
+285 NYQKGFKVNI
-295 KAMSN
+295 KATSN

-306 IITKLFDPAL
+306 ILTKLFDPVL

-357 LYLHPQLQKSMAKTL
+357 LYLHSQLQKSMAKTL

-403 LDEVNYCSIAE
+403 LDEERYCSIAE
-414 NTTVDDVLTEIGYS
+414 NTTIDDVLKEIGYS
-428 SQDILNTDF
+428 SQDVLNTDF
-437 ILFVEGPD
+437 ILFVEGKD
-445 DKNIIELVLNKYYDV
+445 DKYIVERILDKYYDIY
-460 DLERL
+460 LERL
-465 SIIDTKSCKNIG
+465 SVIDTKSCKTIG
-477 FYATLRF
+477 FYVTLRF

-489 MSDEFAIIRDADTRA
+489 MSDEFAIIRDADTKS
-504 EDKVKE
+504 EDMVKE

-516 NSNIDSEFASKAIS
+516 NSNLDSEFASKAIS
-530 KTYITKFSSIEG
+530 KTHITKFSSIEG

-553 NIYVSEDRVY
+553 NIYASEDQVY
-563 DRLKNEL
+563 ERLRNGL
-570 TENKDKCLRYFRKQN
+570 SENKDKCLKYFRKQN
-585 ENSQERIDLFESEYD
+585 ENAQERIELFEGEYD
-600 SKIADAKGNLDW
+600 SKIADAKENLDW

-626 ESKRINY
+626 KSKKINY

-641 QVAFENL
+641 MVAFENL

-655 PYLFSK
+655 PYFFSK

>member
-1 MQGDIM
+1 M
-7 KIKEIH
+7 KIKELH

-19 IEDQIIKDIDSALVL
+19 IEDQTIKDIDSALVL

-57 PQEKDIYKDFD
+57 PQGKDIYKNFD
-68 DFEIDVVLECSE
+68 DFEIEVVLECDE
-80 NYIHDF
+80 NYISDF
-86 FLDNKIGFAKVPS
+86 FLDSKIGFAKVPS
-99 TASVYNDVKNGTIF
+99 TAADYNDVKNGTIF

-122 NMRNEAINE
+122 SLRNEVLNADS
-131 GLSEDAS
+131 LEDTS
-138 TRDNFEPIWT
+138 TRESFEPIWT

-165 LVFKKDTSKVE
+165 LVFKKGTSKVE
-176 YTANKDIVYLLPS
+176 YTVNKDIVYLLPS

-199 VEEETGKAK
+199 LEEETGKAK

-239 DGNCINKIDEKA
+239 DGNCISKIDEKA

-285 NYQNGFKVNI
+285 NYQKGFKVNI
-295 KAMSN
+295 KATSN

-306 IITKLFDPAL
+306 ILTKLFDPVL

-403 LDEVNYCSIAE
+403 LDEERYCSIAE
-414 NTTVDDVLTEIGYS
+414 NTTIDNVLKEIGYS
-428 SQDILNTDF
+428 SQDVLNTDF
-437 ILFVEGPD
+437 ILFVEGQD
-445 DKNIIELVLNKYYDV
+445 DKYIVERILYKYYDI

-465 SIIDTKSCKNIG
+465 SVIDTKSCKTIG

-489 MSDEFAIIRDADTRA
+489 MSDEFAIIRDADTKS
-504 EDKVKE
+504 EDMVKE

-516 NSNIDSEFASKAIS
+516 NSNLDSEFASKAIP
-530 KTYITKFSSIEG
+530 KTHITKFSSIEG

-553 NIYVSEDRVY
+553 NIYASEDQVY
-563 DRLKNEL
+563 ERLRNGL
-570 TENKDKCLRYFRKQN
+570 SENKDKCLKYFRKQN
-585 ENSQERIDLFESEYD
+585 ENAQERIELFEGEYD
-600 SKIADAKGNLDW
+600 SKIADAKENLDW
-612 IKTNIQGHTYFGFT
+612 IRLIYKDILILVSPNL
-626 ESKRINY
+626 K
-633 ESYVEELP
+633 ELIMK
-641 QVAFENL
+641 AMLKNCL
-648 IEFFDGI
+648 W
-655 PYLFSK
+655 
-661 KRN
+661 

>member
-1 MQGDIM
+1 
-7 KIKEIH
+7 
-13 IKRFRG
+13 
-19 IEDQIIKDIDSALVL
+19 
-34 IGKNNAGKSAF
+34 
-45 LTAIRTFFGDYI
+45 
-57 PQEKDIYKDFD
+57 
-68 DFEIDVVLECSE
+68 
-80 NYIHDF
+80 
-86 FLDNKIGFAKVPS
+86 
-99 TASVYNDVKNGTIF
+99 
-113 EDKTFSEFK
+113 
-122 NMRNEAINE
+122 MRNEVLNADS
-131 GLSEDAS
+131 LEDTS
-138 TRDNFEPIWT
+138 TRESFEPIWT

-176 YTANKDIVYLLPS
+176 YTVNKDIVYLLPS

-199 VEEETGKAK
+199 LEEETGKAK

-239 DGNCINKIDEKA
+239 DGNCISKIDEKA

-279 SERFAK
+279 SEQFAK
-285 NYQNGFKVNI
+285 NYQKGFKVNI
-295 KAMSN
+295 KATSN

-306 IITKLFDPAL
+306 ILTKLFDPVL

-357 LYLHPQLQKSMAKTL
+357 LYLHSQLQKSMAKTL

-403 LDEVNYCSIAE
+403 LDEERYCSIAE
-414 NTTVDDVLTEIGYS
+414 NTTIDDVLKEIGYS
-428 SQDILNTDF
+428 SQDVLNTDF
-437 ILFVEGPD
+437 ILFVEGKD
-445 DKNIIELVLNKYYDV
+445 DKYIVERILDKYYDIY
-460 DLERL
+460 LERL
-465 SIIDTKSCKNIG
+465 SVIDTKSCKTIG
-477 FYATLRF
+477 FYVTLRF

-489 MSDEFAIIRDADTRA
+489 MSDEFAIIRDADTKS
-504 EDKVKE
+504 EDMVKE

-516 NSNIDSEFASKAIS
+516 NSNLDSEFASKAIS
-530 KTYITKFSSIEG
+530 KTHITKFSSIEG

-553 NIYVSEDRVY
+553 NIYASEDQVY
-563 DRLKNEL
+563 ERLRNGL
-570 TENKDKCLRYFRKQN
+570 SENKDKCLKYFRKQN
-585 ENSQERIDLFESEYD
+585 ENAQERIELFEGEYD
-600 SKIADAKGNLDW
+600 SKIADAKENLDW

-626 ESKRINY
+626 KSKKINY

-641 QVAFENL
+641 MVAFENL

-655 PYLFSK
+655 PYFFSK

>member
-1 MQGDIM
+1 M
-7 KIKEIH
+7 KIKELH

-19 IEDQIIKDIDSALVL
+19 IEDQTMKDIDSALVL

-57 PQEKDIYKDFD
+57 PQGKDIYKNFD
-68 DFEIDVVLECSE
+68 DFEIEVVLECDE
-80 NYIHDF
+80 NYISDF
-86 FLDNKIGFAKVPS
+86 FLDSKIGFAKVPS
-99 TASVYNDVKNGTIF
+99 TAADYNDVKNGTIF

-122 NMRNEAINE
+122 SLRNEVLNADS
-131 GLSEDAS
+131 LEDTS
-138 TRDNFEPIWT
+138 TRESFEPIWT

-165 LVFKKDTSKVE
+165 LVFKKGTSKVE
-176 YTANKDIVYLLPS
+176 YTVNKDIVYLLPS

-199 VEEETGKAK
+199 LEEETGKAK

-239 DGNCINKIDEKA
+239 DGNCISKIDEKA

-259 LQKLINYKTK
+259 LQKLINYKTN

-285 NYQNGFKVNI
+285 NYQKGFKVNI
-295 KAMSN
+295 KATSN

-306 IITKLFDPAL
+306 ILTKLFDPVL

-403 LDEVNYCSIAE
+403 LDEERYCSIAE
-414 NTTVDDVLTEIGYS
+414 NTTIDNVLKEIGYS
-428 SQDILNTDF
+428 SQDVLNTDF
-437 ILFVEGPD
+437 ILFVEGQD
-445 DKNIIELVLNKYYDV
+445 DKYIVERILDKYYDI

-465 SIIDTKSCKNIG
+465 SVIDTKSCRTIG

-489 MSDEFAIIRDADTRA
+489 KSDEFAIIRDADTKS
-504 EDKVKE
+504 EDMVKE

-516 NSNIDSEFASKAIS
+516 NSNLDSEFASKAIS
-530 KTYITKFSSIEG
+530 KTHITKFSSIEG

-553 NIYVSEDRVY
+553 NIYASEDQVY
-563 DRLKNEL
+563 ERLRNGL
-570 TENKDKCLRYFRKQN
+570 SENKDKCLKYFRKQN
-585 ENSQERIDLFESEYD
+585 ENAQERIELFEGEYD
-600 SKIADAKGNLDW
+600 SKIADAKENLDW

-641 QVAFENL
+641 MVAFENL
-648 IEFFDGI
+648 MEFFDGI
-655 PYLFSK
+655 PYFFSK

>member
-1 MQGDIM
+1 M
-7 KIKEIH
+7 KIKELH

-19 IEDQIIKDIDSALVL
+19 IEDQTIKDIDSALVL

-57 PQEKDIYKDFD
+57 PQGKDIYKNFD
-68 DFEIDVVLECSE
+68 DFEIEVVLECDE
-80 NYIHDF
+80 NYISDF
-86 FLDNKIGFAKVPS
+86 FLDSKIGFAKVPS
-99 TASVYNDVKNGTIF
+99 TAADYNDVKNGTIF

-122 NMRNEAINE
+122 SLRNEVLNADS
-131 GLSEDAS
+131 LEDTS
-138 TRDNFEPIWT
+138 TRESFEPIWT

-165 LVFKKDTSKVE
+165 LVFKKGTSKVE
-176 YTANKDIVYLLPS
+176 YTVNKDIVYLLPS

-199 VEEETGKAK
+199 LEEETGKAK

-239 DGNCINKIDEKA
+239 DGNCISKIDEKA

-285 NYQNGFKVNI
+285 NYQKGFKVN
-295 KAMSN
+295 
-300 IDKSFS
+300 
-306 IITKLFDPAL
+306 ITKLFDPVL

-403 LDEVNYCSIAE
+403 LDEERYCSIAE
-414 NTTVDDVLTEIGYS
+414 NTTIDNVLKEIGYS
-428 SQDILNTDF
+428 SQDVLNTDF
-437 ILFVEGPD
+437 ILFAEGQD
-445 DKNIIELVLNKYYDV
+445 DKYIVERILYKYYDI

-465 SIIDTKSCKNIG
+465 SVIDTKSCKTIG

-489 MSDEFAIIRDADTRA
+489 MSDEFAIIRDADTKS
-504 EDKVKE
+504 EDMVKE

-516 NSNIDSEFASKAIS
+516 NSNLDSEFASKAIP
-530 KTYITKFSSIEG
+530 KTHITKFSSIEG

-553 NIYVSEDRVY
+553 NIYASEDQVY
-563 DRLKNEL
+563 ERLRNGL
-570 TENKDKCLRYFRKQN
+570 SENKDKCLKYFRKQN
-585 ENSQERIDLFESEYD
+585 ENAQERIELFEGEYD
-600 SKIADAKGNLDW
+600 SKIADAKENLDW

-641 QVAFENL
+641 MVAFKNL

-655 PYLFSK
+655 PYFFSK

>member
-1 MQGDIM
+1 
-7 KIKEIH
+7 
-13 IKRFRG
+13 
-19 IEDQIIKDIDSALVL
+19 
-34 IGKNNAGKSAF
+34 
-45 LTAIRTFFGDYI
+45 
-57 PQEKDIYKDFD
+57 
-68 DFEIDVVLECSE
+68 
-80 NYIHDF
+80 
-86 FLDNKIGFAKVPS
+86 
-99 TASVYNDVKNGTIF
+99 
-113 EDKTFSEFK
+113 
-122 NMRNEAINE
+122 MRNEVLNADS
-131 GLSEDAS
+131 LEDTS
-138 TRDNFEPIWT
+138 TRESFEPIWT

-165 LVFKKDTSKVE
+165 LVFKKGTSKVE
-176 YTANKDIVYLLPS
+176 YTVNKDIVYLLPS

-199 VEEETGKAK
+199 LEEETGKAR

-239 DGNCINKIDEKA
+239 DGNCISKIDEKA

-285 NYQNGFKVNI
+285 NYQKGFKVNI
-295 KAMSN
+295 KATSN

-306 IITKLFDPAL
+306 ILTKLFDPVL

-403 LDEVNYCSIAE
+403 LDEERYCSIAE
-414 NTTVDDVLTEIGYS
+414 NTTIDNVLKEIGYS
-428 SQDILNTDF
+428 SQDVLNTDF
-437 ILFVEGPD
+437 ILFVEGQD
-445 DKNIIELVLNKYYDV
+445 DKYIVERILYKYYDIE
-460 DLERL
+460 LERL
-465 SIIDTKSCKNIG
+465 SVIDTKSCKTIG

-489 MSDEFAIIRDADTRA
+489 MSDEFAIIRDADTKS
-504 EDKVKE
+504 EDMVKE

-516 NSNIDSEFASKAIS
+516 NSNLDSEFASKAIS
-530 KTYITKFSSIEG
+530 KTHITKFSSIEG
-542 YLFSPELLVSH
+542 YLFSLELLVSH
-553 NIYVSEDRVY
+553 NIYASEDQVY
-563 DRLKNEL
+563 ERLRNGL
-570 TENKDKCLRYFRKQN
+570 SENKDKCLKYFRKQN
-585 ENSQERIDLFESEYD
+585 ENAQERIELFEGEYD
-600 SKIADAKGNLDW
+600 SKIADAKENLDW

-641 QVAFENL
+641 MVAFENL
-648 IEFFDGI
+648 IEFFDGM
-655 PYLFSK
+655 PYFFSK